1 MQFDIK
7 IFEVKDENRGK
18 YNMLTVDFKNLKF
31 EKNESK
37 KIVSFTNKDVY
48 NTLKNASAGDEF
60 TVTAVKGEQYWEWQT
75 VSPRGEAP
83 PEAQSTGGNVTT
95 ATTKPAAQSPK
106 STYETP
112 EERAKKQLY
121 IVRQSSIANAISLL
135 KTDKNLPQ
143 IELVLEAAKE
153 FERYV
158 FGVEMPA
165 NINSLPPLPDDDD
178 IPM

>member
-7 IFEVKDENRGK
+7 IFEVTDESRGK

-31 EKNESK
+31 DKNESQ

-48 NTLKNASAGDEF
+48 NTLKAASAGDEF
-60 TVTAVKGEQYWEWQT
+60 TVTAVKGEQYWEWQN

-83 PEAQSTGGNVTT
+83 AEVSTGGNVSNS
-95 ATTKPAAQSPK
+95 KPAAQSPK

-121 IVRQSSIANAISLL
+121 IVRQSSISSAIDLL
-135 KTDKNLPQ
+135 KTEKVIPSVED
-143 IELVLEAAKE
+143 VLATAKQ
-153 FERYV
+153 FESYV

-165 NINSLPPLPDDDD
+165 NINTLPPLPDDDD
-178 IPM
+178 IPL

>member
-7 IFEVKDENRGK
+7 IFEVKDENKGK

-31 EKNESK
+31 DKNESK

-48 NTLKNASAGDEF
+48 NTLKNANAGDEF
-60 TVTAVKGEQYWEWQT
+60 TVTAIKGEQYWEWQA
-75 VSPRGEAP
+75 VNVRGEAP
-83 PEAQSTGGNVTT
+83 PEST
-95 ATTKPAAQSPK
+95 ATAPAASSSKAPATSPK

-121 IVRQSSIANAISLL
+121 IVRQSSISAAITVL
-135 KTDKNLPQ
+135 KTEKNTPSVS
-143 IELVLEAAKE
+143 EVLAIAKE
-153 FERYV
+153 FENYV
-158 FGVEMPA
+158 FGVTEMPA

-178 IPM
+178 IPL

>member
-7 IFEVKDENRGK
+7 IFEVKDESRGK

-31 EKNESK
+31 DKNESK

-48 NTLKNASAGDEF
+48 NTLKAASAGDEF
-60 TVTAVKGEQYWEWQT
+60 TVTAVKGEQYWEWQN

-83 PEAQSTGGNVTT
+83 AEVSTGGNVSNS
-95 ATTKPAAQSPK
+95 KPAAQSPK

-121 IVRQSSIANAISLL
+121 IVRQSSIGSAIDLL
-135 KTDKNLPQ
+135 KTEKVIPSVAD
-143 IELVLEAAKE
+143 VLATAKQFEA
-153 FERYV
+153 YV
-158 FGVEMPA
+158 FGVEPVA
-165 NINSLPPLPDDDD
+165 ETAKLPDLPDDDD
-178 IPM
+178 IPY

>member
-7 IFEVKDENRGK
+7 IFEVKDESRGK

-31 EKNESK
+31 DKNESK

-48 NTLKNASAGDEF
+48 NTLKTASAGDEF
-60 TVTAVKGEQYWEWQT
+60 TVTAVKGEQYWEWQN

-83 PEAQSTGGNVTT
+83 PEVSTGGNVSTT
-95 ATTKPAAQSPK
+95 SKPAAQSPK

-121 IVRQSSIANAISLL
+121 IVRQSSISSAIDLL
-135 KTDKNLPQ
+135 KTEKVIPSVD
-143 IELVLEAAKE
+143 EVLSTAKQ
-153 FERYV
+153 FEKYV
-158 FGVEMPA
+158 FGVEVPT
-165 NINSLPPLPDDDD
+165 NINSLPPLDNDDD
-178 IPM
+178 IPL

>member
-7 IFEVKDENRGK
+7 IFEVKDENKGK

-31 EKNESK
+31 DKNESK

-48 NTLKNASAGDEF
+48 NTLKGASAGDEF
-60 TVTAVKGEQYWEWQT
+60 TVTAVKGEQYWEWQN

-83 PEAQSTGGNVTT
+83 PESSTGGNVST
-95 ATTKPAAQSPK
+95 ATSKPAATTPK

-121 IVRQSSIANAISLL
+121 IVRQSSIGAAINLL
-135 KTDKNLPQ
+135 KTEKVIPSVADV
-143 IELVLEAAKE
+143 IATAKQ
-153 FERYV
+153 FENYV
-158 FGVEMPA
+158 FGVTEMPA
-165 NINSLPPLPDDDD
+165 NINSLPPLDNDDD
-178 IPM
+178 IPL